1 MMVLNDKCK
10 VCDYICNAMHF
21 QHNFVNWTSDNDNID
36 KFIKDTQLS
45 VHNNASKALEWIPYD
60 RFYDIKCITEES
72 FGKVYRAIWIDGH
85 IDKWDVKSQ
94 SWNRYNKNMS
104 VALKSLNSSKNI
116 TLEFLNEVKFC
127 KIKFLLILYFNLHF
141 NFFID
146 YIT

>member
-21 QHNFVNWTSDNDNID
+21 QQNFVNWTSGNNDID
-36 KFIKDTQLS
+36 KLIQDTQLS
-45 VHNNASKALEWIPYD
+45 VHNNASKALEWILYD
-60 RFYDIKCITEES
+60 RFYDIKYITKGG

-127 KIKFLLILYFNLHF
+127 KIKFLFNLHF
-141 NFFID
+141 NFFTF
-146 YIT
+146 YI